1 VDIGH
6 FDHSRPERV
15 STHPVALAPGTDSR
29 PRPPSPDGNPAEVVV
44 GSVHS
49 STQHVTLPGIVTVTR
64 ARTWRAPVWVV
75 VLACGL
81 PDLLAL
87 VVNLR

>member
-1 VDIGH
+1 
-6 FDHSRPERV
+6 
-15 STHPVALAPGTDSR
+15 
-29 PRPPSPDGNPAEVVV
+29 VVV